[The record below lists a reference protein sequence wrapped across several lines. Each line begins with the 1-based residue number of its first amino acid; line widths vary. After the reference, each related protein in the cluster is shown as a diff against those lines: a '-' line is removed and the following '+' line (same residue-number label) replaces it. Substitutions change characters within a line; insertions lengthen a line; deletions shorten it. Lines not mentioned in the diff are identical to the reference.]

1 MSEEEELED
10 AGLWREVG
18 DRGDILLPPVP
29 DRPALPLKHKFI
41 DREGGGGTWVLPPNS
56 DSDRLGD
63 APDTLG
69 YLQEGWKG

>member
-41 DREGGGGTWVLPPNS
+41 DREGGGVLGCFP
-56 DSDRLGD
+56 LILIVIG
-63 APDTLG
+63 
-69 YLQEGWKG
+69 